1 MQPLFLALATFRSWF
16 ENSITNISFQK
27 YFILLS
33 ASFSIIL
40 FLSTYSILP
49 SLNVFGHDEVHYYR
63 DFSFK
68 LIEDGRWLNH
78 ILHDLL
84 RDVSLNVWAIV
95 LPVLTWFLFFS
106 LGMSITQN
114 HGYSVI
120 IASTISLSYP
130 LIEQSLWP
138 ATSIPAVIVLL
149 FISYLIKQGISHLKI
164 YLLSGM
170 LLFGTMQNFYFL
182 LPLFFLNYFL
192 DKNRTISNQWQ
203 TALKHMV
210 YWVAGACA
218 GVLIMF
224 SLVYLY
230 TGHFGVKPAPWR
242 RIMPVHDLA
251 DLVRNIIYIKDVF
264 WVQLEH
270 LFRISVGNSL
280 YIVILLLTLI
290 PFQLKNIVKSSHIL
304 LILLAVAFSFFLFS
318 VPLAPLILS
327 RSLIALT
334 AAAIL
339 LWIVFGK
346 TVGVLHYLTIIVLL
360 AVSLNYSK
368 FGADYFRKHQEHSEF
383 FRAKIK
389 NIIPGFPTSY
399 STLALFGSI
408 EHPSPEADI
417 FNSPPLMRAIIYS
430 LGVSDILDCR
440 ERLDNRCDILA
451 PSTVLANESFPGGNL
466 TFSVSG
472 DKVGIISYIA
482 EQK

>member
-1 MQPLFLALATFRSWF
+1 MQPFILALATFRSWF
-16 ENSITNISFQK
+16 GNRITDISFQN

-33 ASFSIIL
+33 ASFSVIL
-40 FLSTYSILP
+40 FISTYSILP

-84 RDVSLNVWAIV
+84 RDVSLNVWSVV

-149 FISYLIKQGISHLKI
+149 FMSYLIKQEISYLKI
-164 YLLSGM
+164 YLLSGV

-182 LPLFFLNYFL
+182 LPLFYLNYFL
-192 DKNRTISNQWQ
+192 DEKRTVSNQWQ
-203 TALKHMV
+203 MALKHMV

-218 GVLIMF
+218 GVVIMF
-224 SLVYLY
+224 FLVYLH

-270 LFRISVGNSL
+270 LYRISIGNSF
-280 YIVILLLTLI
+280 YIVILLFTLI
-290 PFQLKNIVKSSHIL
+290 LFQLKHIVKSSHVVM
-304 LILLAVAFSFFLFS
+304 ILLAVAFSFFLFS
-318 VPLAPLILS
+318 VPLAPLIHS

-346 TVGVLHYLTIIVLL
+346 AEGVLRYLTIIVLL

-368 FGADYFRKHQEHSEF
+368 FGVDYFRKHQEHSEF

-389 NIIPGFPTSY
+389 NIIPSFPTSY
-399 STLALFGSI
+399 SALALFGSI
-408 EHPSPEADI
+408 EHSFPEADI

-430 LGVSDILDCR
+430 LGVSDIWDCR
-440 ERLDNRCDILA
+440 ERSDNRCDNLAPTTILA
-451 PSTVLANESFPGGNL
+451 SESFPGGNL
-466 TFSVSG
+466 TFSVDG
-472 DKVGIISYIA
+472 DKVGIISYVA
-482 EQK
+482 EEK